1 MGSVKMMGV
10 KREPQTLAELMS
22 QPDLVYPAPA
32 WQPEPAPDQLAAEER
47 KAAAQLSYD
56 EALEIL
62 LQAER
67 AIEGAGG
74 SEYMTRDFQ
83 MRISGTN
90 QEVIKN
96 AAGMR
101 SAAAGLVEEART
113 ELQAAQAALSDILV
127 ARDRRHRIEQMQEQ
141 DRLSEEHQA
150 KLRAEQ
156 LRGRR
161 GLRDRLFGL
170 IGR

>member
-1 MGSVKMMGV
+1 MVPGGGRKHILRGSERPLRGYERHHSAAKRARKDGAGMGSVKMMGV

-127 ARDRRHRIEQMQEQ
+127 ARDRRHRI
-141 DRLSEEHQA
+141 
-150 KLRAEQ
+150 
-156 LRGRR
+156 
-161 GLRDRLFGL
+161 
-170 IGR
+170 